1 MNEPS
6 ERPQQPPVRQQP
18 PGRDAADAGSAGGEN
33 PAVRFDATVH
43 PGVTNRDLLGV
54 ADLDLDRIPDPEG
67 DVRVVV
73 TADEC
78 RRLLENGYEVR
89 LQAAVP
95 VRPLPAEL
103 VEQDDSVRAWL
114 EERVQGIERSGGV

>member
-1 MNEPS
+1 MNGPS
-6 ERPQQPPVRQQP
+6 ERPQQPPI
-18 PGRDAADAGSAGGEN
+18 RDARDAGGEN
-33 PAVRFDATVH
+33 PTVRFDATVH

-78 RRLLENGYEVR
+78 RRLLESGYEVR
-89 LQAAVP
+89 LHAQVP

-114 EERVQGIERSGGV
+114 EERVEGIGRSGGV

>member
-1 MNEPS
+1 MSEPS
-6 ERPQQPPVRQQP
+6 ERPQQPPI
-18 PGRDAADAGSAGGEN
+18 RDARDARDARDSGGEN
-33 PAVRFDATVH
+33 PTVRFDATVH

-73 TADEC
+73 TAEEC
-78 RRLLENGYEVR
+78 RRLLESGYEVR
-89 LQAAVP
+89 LHAQVP

>member
-6 ERPQQPPVRQQP
+6 EHPHQPPP
-18 PGRDAADAGSAGGEN
+18 RDTGGEN
-33 PAVRFDATVH
+33 PTVRFDATVH
-43 PGVTNRDLLGV
+43 PGARNRDLLGV
-54 ADLDLDRIPDPEG
+54 ADLDLDRIPDREG

-73 TADEC
+73 SPEEC

-89 LQAAVP
+89 LHAQVP

-103 VEQDDSVRAWL
+103 VEEDDSVRAWL
-114 EERVQGIERSGGV
+114 EERLQGIERQGGT